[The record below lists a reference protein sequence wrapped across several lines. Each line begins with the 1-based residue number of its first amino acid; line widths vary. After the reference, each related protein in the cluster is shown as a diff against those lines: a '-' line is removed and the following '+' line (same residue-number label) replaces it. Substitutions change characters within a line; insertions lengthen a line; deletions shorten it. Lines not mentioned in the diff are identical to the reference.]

1 MAEYNE
7 FPNIMKRLS
16 VLSRRVR
23 DQETAPRLYS
33 AGIGSGGIRIHSGG
47 SLSVRDG
54 GDINIL
60 EGGDISIGSGG
71 SVNILNSGQILSEGA
86 AKFSGSANLR
96 GKATIDG
103 NLSIL
108 GNVSFPDGKLD
119 GAFLKNQFET
129 KEISVKNATFTTKFT
144 GEKKVISRRLSV
156 PSWANRAYGI
166 MSGSYHIPED
176 LFSRLGGPVVRVFM
190 DTQKSSGSMA
200 MSYDVSGLTNSA
212 TNGTVNAIKTVDVS
226 SKSYIDVGTIA
237 QVSMRPTANGT
248 ASFHGSFVFVR

>member
-108 GNVSFPDGKLD
+108 GNVTFPDGKLD
-119 GAFLKNQFET
+119 GAFLKNQFEA
-129 KEISVKNATFTTKFT
+129 KHIRAHSVAFTANFS
-144 GEKKVISRRLSV
+144 GERKILTRKLTV
-156 PSWANRAYGI
+156 PSWATRVYG
-166 MSGSYHIPED
+166 MMTGVCFVSADLDLNAKTGS
-176 LFSRLGGPVVRVFM
+176 VVKIFM
-190 DTQKSSGSMA
+190 DNQKSSGSVMQP
-200 MSYDVSGLTNSA
+200 YNKTK
-212 TNGTVNAIKTVDVS
+212 TEGTVNALKSVDVS
-226 SKSYIDVGTIA
+226 SKSSIDVGTIIHIPRNPNKSGT
-237 QVSMRPTANGT
+237 VS
-248 ASFHGSFVFVR
+248 FYGSFVFVR